1 MSWSSQPCA
10 TVAGRQANQKMG
22 TDRYVWSVTPCLM
35 AWPAVIMA
43 PGPASLVVASVLGVV
58 HAVDSR
64 FASQKLLPQ
73 WYMVLRRPL
82 SVFAISGMLIT
93 LGSSIL
99 SSDDGQVRQ
108 ASRTLSSSQPD
119 PNNEKA
125 PAG

>member
-1 MSWSSQPCA
+1 MLVVTNVLVFAGSQA
-10 TVAGRQANQKMG
+10 AQQMG

-35 AWPAVIMA
+35 AWPAIVMA

-64 FASQKLLPQ
+64 FAGQKLLPP

-93 LGSSIL
+93 LGGSL
-99 SSDDGQVRQ
+99 LFSDDVEVRE
-108 ASRTLSSSQPD
+108 ASGTLNSHQPD
-119 PNNEKA
+119 PNKEKA